1 MNTNK
6 MSFEVLGQYQALT
19 LAVQQACV
27 LLSEY
32 INVHPNKSYNVVFDI
47 DDTLIFDDSR
57 GTPNIQIKHLLEV
70 ARAYGCKIRL
80 VTAREKDPEVMK
92 WTRSELKK
100 QGIHYDSLSLAP
112 KSARVSMAAVAKWK
126 SKERSKF
133 KPVLLTVGD
142 QWGDIVVIHD
152 DEDIDAFNHKFD
164 TFEMP
169 WAIIRPNDGISM
181 FGLKL
186 MA

>member
-1 MNTNK
+1 
-6 MSFEVLGQYQALT
+6 
-19 LAVQQACV
+19 
-27 LLSEY
+27 
-32 INVHPNKSYNVVFDI
+32 
-47 DDTLIFDDSR
+47 
-57 GTPNIQIKHLLEV
+57 
-70 ARAYGCKIRL
+70 
-80 VTAREKDPEVMK
+80 
-92 WTRSELKK
+92 
-100 QGIHYDSLSLAP
+100 
-112 KSARVSMAAVAKWK
+112 
-126 SKERSKF
+126 
-133 KPVLLTVGD
+133 LLTVGD